1 MQFIDEAKISISA
14 GDGGGGAV
22 SFRREA
28 FVPLGGPSGGDGGKG
43 GDVVF
48 VANENVNTLLE
59 FRFRPNWAAPRGENG
74 GSRDCNGRAGEDLVI
89 PVPVGTQ
96 FFDAETDELIADLDE
111 SEKRVVL
118 AKGGRGG
125 LGNMNFATPW
135 DRAPRR
141 AQPGEPGESRSLR
154 LSLKLLADVGIIGFP
169 NVGKS
174 TFISVVSRARPKIA
188 DYPFTTLVPNL
199 GVARVSD
206 ERSFVVADIPG
217 LIPGASEGAGLGI
230 QFLKHVE
237 RTRVLLHLLAPDP
250 GRNLD
255 DDFEVIM
262 HEVETFSPELA
273 KRPMLVALTKAD
285 LPEAREAFA
294 RLRPKFAKR
303 GHDLRL
309 ISPVTGEGMREMMF
323 ALDALLLGRA
333 VGKAPIADDVR
344 ALLAADAGTTRE
356 AEGKTKSAAKN
367 AKPAAKKKVAAKKN
381 AKPAAK
387 KKVAAKKSAKPVAKK
402 KVVAKKN
409 AKPAAKKKVV
419 AKKNAKPAAKKK
431 VAAKKSAKPAA
442 KKKPV
447 AKKRKG

>member
-1 MQFIDEAKISISA
+1 M
-14 GDGGGGAV
+14 
-22 SFRREA
+22 
-28 FVPLGGPSGGDGGKG
+28 
-43 GDVVF
+43 
-48 VANENVNTLLE
+48 
-59 FRFRPNWAAPRGENG
+59 
-74 GSRDCNGRAGEDLVI
+74 
-89 PVPVGTQ
+89 
-96 FFDAETDELIADLDE
+96 
-111 SEKRVVL
+111 
-118 AKGGRGG
+118 
-125 LGNMNFATPW
+125 
-135 DRAPRR
+135 
-141 AQPGEPGESRSLR
+141 R

-387 KKVAAKKSAKPVAKK
+387 KKVAAKNAKPAAKKKVAAKKSAKPVAKK

-419 AKKNAKPAAKKK
+419 AKKNAKPAPKKK